1 LSIVQRFP
9 AVHATSS
16 QGNKAGHKWPS
27 MPSTSVSARSRA
39 DMLALLGA
47 DFGTLVRRRLT
58 SRNAVWLHPRAKGA
72 ESFPSVRHS
81 AA

>member
-9 AVHATSS
+9 AVHATSA
-16 QGNKAGHKWPS
+16 QGNEEGHKWPS
-27 MPSTSVSARSRA
+27 MPSTRVSARNRA
-39 DMLALLGA
+39 NMLAPLGV

-58 SRNAVWLHPRAKGA
+58 SRNAGWLHPRAKGA
-72 ESFPSVRHS
+72 GSFPSVRHS